1 MKIEDTLETRET
13 VYGSFF
19 GVSCIAQDLK
29 AVMRT
34 TENWAGLSPDQQES
48 LEMIANKIGRILNG
62 DPDYHDSWFDIQ
74 GYAAL
79 ISMRLGD
86 FES

>member
-29 AVMRT
+29 AVMRST
-34 TENWAGLSPDQQES
+34 DNWAGLSPDQQES
-48 LEMIANKIGRILNG
+48 LEMIANKVARVLNG
-62 DPDYHDSWFDIQ
+62 DPDFFDSWHDIA
-74 GYAAL
+74 GYATL
-79 ISMRLGD
+79 IAMRLGD

>member
-13 VYGSFF
+13 MYGSFF

-29 AVMRT
+29 AVMRS

-48 LEMIANKIGRILNG
+48 LEMIANKIARVLNG
-62 DPDYHDSWFDIQ
+62 DPDFFDSWHDIA
-74 GYAAL
+74 GYATL

-86 FES
+86 FET